1 MAIGELP
8 LIDEKPASRGKL
20 DLDLYNVP
28 ELCERLELNRMTI
41 LKEVKE
47 GKLIG
52 INLDGAA
59 GYRFMKED
67 VIAWLRSKATSG
79 RV

>member
-8 LIDEKPASRGKL
+8 IIEEESPVRGKL

-28 ELCERLELNRMTI
+28 DLCERLNLNRMTI

-47 GKLIG
+47 GKLVG
-52 INLDGAA
+52 IELGGAT
-59 GYRFMKED
+59 GYRFFKED
-67 VIAWLRSKATSG
+67 VVAWLRTKATSG